1 MVISSEKNSY
11 LTDSR
16 IKMLKTLTN
25 SQRKKIIG
33 DVIKAE
39 EARIQASIDACKE
52 KRKAN
57 RLKLEKRIR
66 EAEQARVCQS
76 RDMNKKMVFVYAV
89 IDGKIV
95 ILTIVDPSLMMSSY
109 SSGMNHH
116 IVYGN
121 SEYRR
126 LSTISSYNNKGKR
139 SERRIDESYTVS
151 TADSVNFNV
160 FGTDGKLCFSFTSS
174 IHYPTLV
181 GKSVS
186 GVQFDQFW
194 YDPSKRSSDVETAKF
209 DAELDGLIEEDP
221 TYHRS

>member
-1 MVISSEKNSY
+1 MADKLS
-11 LTDSR
+11 
-16 IKMLKTLTN
+16 N
-25 SQRKKIIG
+25 SQRKKILG
-33 DVIKAE
+33 DRIKAE
-39 EARIQASIDACKE
+39 KARIQASIDACKKKRADNRRKHEELAEAQE
-52 KRKAN
+52 KLRLQELAN
-57 RLKLEKRIR
+57 L
-66 EAEQARVCQS
+66 
-76 RDMNKKMVFVYAV
+76 NKKMVVIYAE
-89 IDGKIV
+89 IAGEIV

-151 TADSVNFNV
+151 TADGVNFNV
-160 FGTDGKLCFSFTSS
+160 FGTDGKPCFSFTSS
-174 IHYPTLV
+174 IHYPTLA

-194 YDPSKRSSDVETAKF
+194 YDPSKSSSDDKTAKF
-209 DAELDGLIEEDP
+209 HAELDRLIKEEP